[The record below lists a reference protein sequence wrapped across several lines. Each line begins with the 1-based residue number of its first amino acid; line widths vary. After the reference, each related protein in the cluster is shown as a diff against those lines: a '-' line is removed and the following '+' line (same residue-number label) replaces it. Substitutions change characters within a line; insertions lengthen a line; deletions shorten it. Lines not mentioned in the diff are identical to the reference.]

1 VQATAVVPPRCT
13 SRISVGDVPLLTE
26 LSDDLPQLELQIQPI
41 DSILR
46 ETGFAAVWLV
56 KPMLLPT
63 QSPARKR
70 S

>member
-56 KPMLLPT
+56 KSMLLPT